1 MFYIERPVCLP
12 VDWLGYDPKNWQ
24 GSMAWILDMSVIKI
38 LSAHLKFD
46 AMFLKELKPAR
57 NKARVRIE
65 VYNLNISSH
74 KGEEMAQESRH
85 FH

>member
-1 MFYIERPVCLP
+1 
-12 VDWLGYDPKNWQ
+12 
-24 GSMAWILDMSVIKI
+24 MSVIKI

-46 AMFLKELKPAR
+46 VMFLKELKPAR
-57 NKARVRIE
+57 KKARVRNE

-85 FH
+85 FHKTHKTCNTWNYSSFFCFEMELDY